1 MSEIDNTKETVG
13 RFLQDLEGADLIKF
27 PNLELR
33 QMLTE
38 SEHRAEIDVFSESAI
53 TRINQ
58 HHNKEK
64 DKFIP
69 KSEWT
74 AFNKKITLNQM
85 RENSEELKTYLKA
98 IIDPGKIHPEVNEL
112 GTYLTNIYNAL
123 GYNGEQKKKMN
134 QVFFKDFRN
143 ALSHLDYDISL
154 DSITW
159 RNRQVE
165 LTTWTNDYLLIVM
178 LQMNATVETINE
190 KVNEI
195 KSQK

>member
-1 MSEIDNTKETVG
+1 MSEIDSTKEAVR
-13 RFLQDLEGADLIKF
+13 RFLQNLEGADLINF
-27 PNLELR
+27 PNPELK
-33 QMLTE
+33 QMLIE
-38 SEHRAEIDVFSESAI
+38 SEHRAGIDVLSESAI

-58 HHNKEK
+58 HHNKEN

-98 IIDPGKIHPEVNEL
+98 IIDPEKIDPTVNEL
-112 GTYLTNIYNAL
+112 GTYLNNVYNKL
-123 GYNGEQKKKMN
+123 NYNNEQKNQMN

-154 DSITW
+154 DTITW
-159 RNRQVE
+159 RNRQDDS
-165 LTTWTNDYLLIVM
+165 TTWENDYLLTVM

-190 KVNEI
+190 KVNEL
-195 KSQK
+195 KSKL

>member
-1 MSEIDNTKETVG
+1 VSEIDDTKEAVR
-13 RFLQDLEGADLIKF
+13 RFLQKLEEVDLIKF
-27 PNLELR
+27 PNPELR
-33 QMLTE
+33 QMLIE
-38 SEHRAEIDVFSESAI
+38 SEHRAEIDVLSESAI

-58 HHNKEK
+58 HYNKEK

-98 IIDPGKIHPEVNEL
+98 IIDPEKIDPTVNEL
-112 GTYLTNIYNAL
+112 GTYLNNVYNKL
-123 GYNGEQKKKMN
+123 NYNVEQKNEIN

-154 DSITW
+154 DTITW
-159 RNRQVE
+159 RNRQGDS
-165 LTTWTNDYLLIVM
+165 TTWVNDHLLTVM
-178 LQMNATVETINE
+178 LQMNATVDAINE
-190 KVNEI
+190 KVNEL
-195 KSQK
+195 KSKF